1 MNQHKAKTVHK
12 PFYAKMYDYL
22 KSIIETKENIFVLSF
37 SGIWGLIHSFWFI
50 DAVSTWQLII
60 SGTMS
65 LVWVFVT
72 MYVGMAAKKFFTW
85 SQPKVSAFATAFIV
99 NIKTKRKNGKR
110 KNNDRAA

>member
-1 MNQHKAKTVHK
+1 
-12 PFYAKMYDYL
+12 MYEYL
-22 KSIIETKENIFVLSF
+22 KSIIDSKENVFVLSF
-37 SGIWGLIHSFWFI
+37 SGIWGLIHSFVVI
-50 DAVSTWQLII
+50 DVVTTWQFIV

-85 SQPKVSAFATAFIV
+85 SQPKVSVFVSALIV

-110 KNNDRAA
+110 KDNDRAA